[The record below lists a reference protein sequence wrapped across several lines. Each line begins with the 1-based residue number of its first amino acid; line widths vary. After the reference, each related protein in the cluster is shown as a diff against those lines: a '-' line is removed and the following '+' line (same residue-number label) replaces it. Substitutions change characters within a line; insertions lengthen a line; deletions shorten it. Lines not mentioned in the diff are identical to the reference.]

1 MSSFVSCWIKSKA
14 DGAKG
19 KASSLKCAGFAPV
32 RPVEGRFSVEKVTGA
47 EKGEAARKRASVAL
61 KGKMLHGLY
70 NSLGIRPEINPFNL
84 FGIMSD
90 NKPAKVSGNPGQP
103 QSRYGG
109 SSQVVKA

>member
-47 EKGEAARKRASVAL
+47 EKGEAA
-61 KGKMLHGLY
+61 
-70 NSLGIRPEINPFNL
+70 
-84 FGIMSD
+84 
-90 NKPAKVSGNPGQP
+90 
-103 QSRYGG
+103 
-109 SSQVVKA
+109 

>member
-1 MSSFVSCWIKSKA
+1 MSSLVSCWIKSKA

-47 EKGEAARKRASVAL
+47 EKGEAARKWASVAL
-61 KGKMLHGLY
+61 KGKMLHSLY

-84 FGIMSD
+84 FGVVAD
-90 NKPAKVSGNPGQP
+90 NEAAKVRRNPGQP
-103 QSRYGG
+103 QRRYGG
-109 SSQVVKA
+109 GSQAVKA

>member
-32 RPVEGRFSVEKVTGA
+32 RPVEGRFSVETVHNA

-61 KGKMLHGLY
+61 KGKMLHRLC
-70 NSLGIRPEINPFNL
+70 NSLGIRAEIHPLNL
-84 FGIMSD
+84 FGIVPH
-90 NKPAKVSGNPGQP
+90 NKTAKVSRNPGHS

-109 SSQVVKA
+109 GSQAVKA